1 MKAIFKRELKSFFL
15 TGTGYVFLGVFML
28 LSGLVF
34 FINNVLARSSDPGGF
49 FSMVSYIWML
59 LSPIPAM
66 RLAGDRK
73 QKTDQLLWTSPV
85 SSSKVV
91 LSKFLA
97 ALTVLLLALVLSLIY
112 PALISVYGEVY
123 LPEIIAGYLGLA
135 LHGTAFLAFDLM
147 ISSFAGTPASAYVLS
162 LGANLLL
169 WLSGLAVSSVKPA
182 LIRNVFAL
190 IDIYKR
196 FVPFSMGLWSK
207 ANTMY
212 YLLFSTVCLVAAM
225 RLAKG
230 RRWNPL

>member
-1 MKAIFKRELKSFFL
+1 MKAIFKRELRSFFL
-15 TGTGYVFLGVFML
+15 TGTGYVFLGVFAL

-34 FINNVLARSSDPGGF
+34 FVNNVLARSSDPGGF

-85 SSSKVV
+85 PPSKIV
-91 LSKFLA
+91 LAKFFA
-97 ALTVLLLALVLSLIY
+97 AFTMLLMALILSFIY
-112 PALISVYGEVY
+112 PILILVFGEMH
-123 LPEIIAGYLGLA
+123 PAEILTGYLGLV

-147 ISSFAGTPASAYVLS
+147 ISSLAGTPASAYVLS

-169 WLSGLAVSSVKPA
+169 WLAGLAASSIDNA
-182 LIRNVFAL
+182 LFQSL
-190 IDIYKR
+190 FSLLDLYER
-196 FVPFSMGLWSK
+196 FIPFSMGLWSMSS
-207 ANTMY
+207 TLY
-212 YLLFSTVCLVAAM
+212 YLLFSAVCLIATV
-225 RLAKG
+225 RLARD